1 MRIALWCQLLPFGE
15 DKSVDKDFIL
25 SPLAAGEIFF
35 WIRIMNRNLKLGI
48 FGFGVVGQGLY
59 HVLKETK
66 GIKAEILKICVK
78 NSDKKRTL
86 PMDYFTYKKEDILDN
101 PDIDVV
107 VELIDDPIAAYEIVT
122 TALKNG
128 KAVVS
133 ANKKMIADNMSELYK
148 LQKKYNAPLL
158 YEGACCASIP
168 IIRNLEEYYDND
180 LLSAVEG
187 IFNGST
193 NYILTKIF
201 SEQKSFDEALAE
213 AQELGYAETD
223 PSLDIEGYDA
233 KYKLCIILTHAF
245 GMFVNPEEVFN
256 FGIHRISE
264 FDIKIARE
272 RGYTIKLAAKSRK
285 YDDKVVAM
293 VIPQF
298 VSDKSELYKVE
309 REFNAVIV
317 EGAFSEHQF
326 FIGKG
331 AGGYPTGS
339 AVLSD
344 ISALTYNYKYEY
356 KKTKQSSG
364 LKLNSNVEISIYLR
378 SDHANDI
385 DKSIFSLI
393 LEEYTALENHY
404 IIGRINFSKL
414 IESDWVS
421 NPNINIILMENEDEN
436 NG

>member
-1 MRIALWCQLLPFGE
+1 M
-15 DKSVDKDFIL
+15 S
-25 SPLAAGEIFF
+25 
-35 WIRIMNRNLKLGI
+35 RNLKLGI

-59 HVLKETK
+59 HVLEETK

-78 NSDKKRTL
+78 NRSKKRSL
-86 PMDYFTYKKEDILDN
+86 PEHYFTFDKQDILEN
-101 PDIDVV
+101 PEVDVV
-107 VELIDDPIAAYEIVT
+107 LELIDDPIAAYEIVT

-128 KAVVS
+128 KAVVT
-133 ANKKMIADNMSELYK
+133 ANKKMVADNMTELFE
-148 LQKKYNAPLL
+148 LQQKHNAALL
-158 YEGACCASIP
+158 YEGSCCASIP

-201 SEQKSFDEALAE
+201 ADNMSFDEALSE

-223 PSLDIEGYDA
+223 PTLDVEGFDP

-245 GMFVNPEEVFN
+245 GLFVEPENVFN
-256 FGIHRISE
+256 YGIQNISD

-272 RGYTIKLAAKSRK
+272 KGYKIKLTAKSRK
-285 YDDKVVAM
+285 VDDKVMAM

-298 VSDKSELYKVE
+298 VNENSELFKVE
-309 REFNAVIV
+309 REFNGVIV

-356 KKTKQSSG
+356 KKTRQVVD
-364 LKLNSNVEISIYLR
+364 LKLSSDFNLKIYLR
-378 SDHANDI
+378 FGNPGLI
-385 DKSIFSLI
+385 DKSEFNEI
-393 LEEYTALENHY
+393 LEEYKAKENQY
-404 IIGRINFSKL
+404 IIGEINFEKL
-414 IESDWVS
+414 RKASWLR
-421 NPNINIILMENEDEN
+421 NPDINIILLENGEIESD
-436 NG
+436 

>member
-1 MRIALWCQLLPFGE
+1 MS
-15 DKSVDKDFIL
+15 K
-25 SPLAAGEIFF
+25 
-35 WIRIMNRNLKLGI
+35 NLKLGI

-59 HVLKETK
+59 HVLEETK
-66 GIKAEILKICVK
+66 GIKAEVLKICVK
-78 NSDKKRTL
+78 NRNKKRSL
-86 PMDYFTYKKEDILDN
+86 PEHYFTFDKNDILQN
-101 PDIDVV
+101 PEVDVV
-107 VELIDDPIAAYEIVT
+107 LELIDDPIAAYEIVT

-128 KAVVS
+128 KAVVT
-133 ANKKMIADNMSELYK
+133 ANKKMVADNMTELFE
-148 LQKKYNAPLL
+148 LQQKHNAPIL
-158 YEGACCASIP
+158 YEGSCCASIP

-201 SEQKSFDEALAE
+201 DENKSFDEALTE
-213 AQELGYAETD
+213 AQDLGYAETD
-223 PSLDIEGYDA
+223 PSLDVEGYDA

-245 GMFVNPEEVFN
+245 GLFVEPENIFN
-256 FGIHRISE
+256 YGIQNISD

-272 RGYTIKLAAKSRK
+272 RGFKIKLAAKSRK
-285 YDDKVVAM
+285 VDDRVMAM

-298 VSDKSELYKVE
+298 VSENSELFKVD
-309 REFNAVIV
+309 REFNGVIV

-356 KKTKQSSG
+356 KKTKQVVDLSLSSDFN
-364 LKLNSNVEISIYLR
+364 LKIYLR
-378 SDHANDI
+378 FNDPSMI
-385 DKSIFSLI
+385 DKDDFNEI
-393 LEEYTALENHY
+393 LEEYKARENQY
-404 IIGRINFSKL
+404 IIGIINFEKL
-414 IESDWVS
+414 RNAQWIRNPEINVILLENGEIESD
-421 NPNINIILMENEDEN
+421 
-436 NG
+436 

>member
-1 MRIALWCQLLPFGE
+1 
-15 DKSVDKDFIL
+15 
-25 SPLAAGEIFF
+25 
-35 WIRIMNRNLKLGI
+35 LGI

-59 HVLKETK
+59 HVLEETK

-78 NSDKKRTL
+78 NRNKKRTL
-86 PMDYFTYKKEDILDN
+86 PSQYFTFDKEDILEN
-101 PDIDVV
+101 PEVDVV
-107 VELIDDPIAAYEIVT
+107 LELIDDPVAAYEIVT

-128 KAVVS
+128 KAVVT
-133 ANKKMIADNMSELYK
+133 ANKKMVADNMTELFH
-148 LQKKYNAPLL
+148 LQQKHNAPLL
-158 YEGACCASIP
+158 YEGSCCASIP

-201 SEQKSFDEALAE
+201 SEHKSFDEALTE
-213 AQELGYAETD
+213 AQELGYAETN
-223 PSLDIEGYDA
+223 PSLDVEGYDA

-245 GMFVNPEEVFN
+245 GLFVEPQNVFN
-256 FGIHRISE
+256 YGIQNISE

-272 RGYTIKLAAKSRK
+272 KGYKIKLSAKSRK
-285 YDDKVVAM
+285 VDDRVMAM

-298 VSDKSELYKVE
+298 VSENSELFKVE
-309 REFNAVIV
+309 REFNGVIV

-356 KKTKQSSG
+356 KKTRQVSDLTLSSDFNI
-364 LKLNSNVEISIYLR
+364 KIYLR
-378 SDHANDI
+378 FTDPSII
-385 DKSIFSLI
+385 DKNDFNEI
-393 LEEYTALENHY
+393 LEEYRAKENHY
-404 IIGRINFSKL
+404 IIGEINFEKL
-414 IESDWVS
+414 RNAHW
-421 NPNINIILMENEDEN
+421 INHPGISVILLENGEKEEA
-436 NG
+436 

>member
-1 MRIALWCQLLPFGE
+1 M
-15 DKSVDKDFIL
+15 S
-25 SPLAAGEIFF
+25 
-35 WIRIMNRNLKLGI
+35 RNLKLGI

-59 HVLKETK
+59 HVLEETK

-78 NSDKKRTL
+78 NKQKKRPL
-86 PMDYFTYKKEDILDN
+86 PMEYFTYKKEDILEN
-101 PDIDVV
+101 PEVDVV
-107 VELIDDPIAAYEIVT
+107 LELIDDPKAAYEIVT
-122 TALKNG
+122 AALKKG
-128 KAVVS
+128 KAVVT
-133 ANKKMIADNMSELYK
+133 ANKKMVADHMTELYE
-148 LQKKYNAPLL
+148 LQKEYNAPLL

-193 NYILTKIF
+193 NYILTKVF
-201 SEQKSFDEALAE
+201 SEQKSFGEALTE

-223 PSLDIEGYDA
+223 PSLDIEGFDA

-245 GMFVNPEEVFN
+245 GLFVNPDDIFN
-256 FGIHRISE
+256 YGIQNISE

-272 RGYTIKLAAKSRK
+272 RGYKIKLVAKSRK
-285 YDDKVVAM
+285 IDDKVIAM
-293 VIPQF
+293 VMPQF

-309 REFNAVIV
+309 REFNGVIV

-344 ISALTYNYKYEY
+344 ISALTYNYMYEY
-356 KKTKQSSG
+356 KKTKQVADLELSSDY
-364 LKLNSNVEISIYLR
+364 EIIIYLR
-378 SDHANDI
+378 FDNQ
-385 DKSIFSLI
+385 SIINKDDFNLI
-393 LEEYTALENHY
+393 LEEYKALENHY
-404 IIGRINFSKL
+404 VIGKINFSKL
-414 IESDWVS
+414 VGSKWLS
-421 NPNINIILMENEDEN
+421 NPNINIILMENGNEN
-436 NG
+436 HS

>member
-1 MRIALWCQLLPFGE
+1 MS
-15 DKSVDKDFIL
+15 K
-25 SPLAAGEIFF
+25 
-35 WIRIMNRNLKLGI
+35 NLKLGI

-59 HVLKETK
+59 HVLEETK

-78 NSDKKRTL
+78 NRNKKRSL
-86 PMDYFTYKKEDILDN
+86 PEHYFTFDKEDILEN
-101 PDIDVV
+101 PEVDVV
-107 VELIDDPIAAYEIVT
+107 VELIDDPIAAYEIAT
-122 TALKNG
+122 AALKNG
-128 KAVVS
+128 KAVVT
-133 ANKKMIADNMSELYK
+133 ANKKMVADNMTELFE
-148 LQKKYNAPLL
+148 LQQKHKAALL
-158 YEGACCASIP
+158 YEGSCCASIP

-201 SEQKSFDEALAE
+201 TDNMSFDAALSE

-223 PSLDIEGYDA
+223 PTLDVAGFDA

-245 GMFVNPEEVFN
+245 GLFVEPENVFN
-256 FGIHRISE
+256 YGIQNISD

-272 RGYTIKLAAKSRK
+272 KGYKIKLTAKSRK
-285 YDDKVVAM
+285 VEDKVMAM

-298 VSDKSELYKVE
+298 VNENSELFKVE
-309 REFNAVIV
+309 REFNGVIV

-344 ISALTYNYKYEY
+344 ISALTYSYKYEY
-356 KKTKQSSG
+356 KKTRQVVD
-364 LKLNSNVEISIYLR
+364 LKLSSNFNLKIYLR
-378 SDHANDI
+378 FGDPGLI
-385 DKSIFSLI
+385 DKSDFNEI
-393 LEEYTALENHY
+393 LEEYKAKENQY
-404 IIGRINFSKL
+404 IIGEINFEKL
-414 IESDWVS
+414 RKSSWLR
-421 NPNINIILMENEDEN
+421 NPDINIILLENGETESD
-436 NG
+436 

>member
-1 MRIALWCQLLPFGE
+1 M
-15 DKSVDKDFIL
+15 S
-25 SPLAAGEIFF
+25 
-35 WIRIMNRNLKLGI
+35 RNLKLGI

-59 HVLKETK
+59 HVLEETK

-78 NSDKKRTL
+78 NPDKKRSL
-86 PMDYFTYKKEDILDN
+86 PIEYFTYDKADILEN
-101 PDIDVV
+101 PEVDVV
-107 VELIDDPIAAYEIVT
+107 LELIDDPEAAFEIVK
-122 TALKNG
+122 ASLMKG
-128 KAVVS
+128 KAVVT
-133 ANKKMIADNMSELYK
+133 ANKKMVADHMTELYE
-148 LQKKYNAPLL
+148 LQNKYNAPLL

-193 NYILTKIF
+193 NFILTKVF
-201 SEQKSFDEALAE
+201 SEMMSFEDALAE

-223 PSLDIEGYDA
+223 PSLDVEGYDA
-233 KYKLCIILTHAF
+233 KYKLCIILAHAF
-245 GMFVNPEEVFN
+245 GLFVDPDDVFN
-256 FGIHRISE
+256 FGIQKISD

-272 RGYTIKLAAKSRK
+272 RGYKIKLAAKSRK
-285 YDDKVVAM
+285 IDNKVLAM

-298 VSDKSELYKVE
+298 ISEKSELYKVE
-309 REFNAVIV
+309 REFNGVIV

-356 KKTKQSSG
+356 KKTKQAAD
-364 LKLNSNVEISIYLR
+364 LQLSNEFDISIYLR
-378 SDHANDI
+378 FNNSESI
-385 DKSIFSLI
+385 DRSLFTSV
-393 LEEYTALENHY
+393 LEEYKTLDNQY
-404 IIGRINFSKL
+404 IIGDIRFAKL
-414 IESDWVS
+414 IQTDWLSDPDV
-421 NPNINIILMENEDEN
+421 NIILLEND
-436 NG
+436 NGNES

>member
-1 MRIALWCQLLPFGE
+1 
-15 DKSVDKDFIL
+15 
-25 SPLAAGEIFF
+25 
-35 WIRIMNRNLKLGI
+35 MNRNLKLGI

-59 HVLKETK
+59 HVLEETK

-78 NSDKKRTL
+78 NPNKKRPL
-86 PMDYFTYKKEDILDN
+86 PMKYFTYEKEDILQN
-101 PDIDVV
+101 PEVDVV
-107 VELIDDPIAAYEIVT
+107 LELINDPEAAYEIVT

-128 KAVVS
+128 KAVVT
-133 ANKKMIADNMSELYK
+133 ANKKMVANHMTELFE

-193 NYILTKIF
+193 NYILTKVF
-201 SEQKSFDEALAE
+201 SEQKTFEEALSE
-213 AQELGYAETD
+213 AQQLGYAETD
-223 PSLDIEGYDA
+223 PRLDVEGYDA

-245 GMFVNPEEVFN
+245 GLFVSPEEVHN
-256 FGIHRISE
+256 YGIQNISD

-272 RGYTIKLAAKSRK
+272 RGYKIKLAAKSRK
-285 YDDKVVAM
+285 IEDKVIAFVM
-293 VIPQF
+293 PQF
-298 VSDKSELYKVE
+298 VSEKSELFKVE
-309 REFNAVIV
+309 REFNGVIV

-356 KKTKQSSG
+356 KKTKQANNIELTSDFM
-364 LKLNSNVEISIYLR
+364 ISIYLR
-378 SDHANDI
+378 FGNSATV
-385 DKSIFSLI
+385 DKSQFTSIY
-393 LEEYTALENHY
+393 EEYKALDNQY
-404 IIGRINFSKL
+404 IIGDIEFSKL
-414 IESDWVS
+414 LESTWLS
-421 NPNINIILMENEDEN
+421 NSSINVILLENSNESLR
-436 NG
+436 

>member
-1 MRIALWCQLLPFGE
+1 M
-15 DKSVDKDFIL
+15 S
-25 SPLAAGEIFF
+25 
-35 WIRIMNRNLKLGI
+35 RNLKLGI

-59 HVLKETK
+59 HVLEETK

-78 NSDKKRTL
+78 NPDKKRSL
-86 PMDYFTYKKEDILDN
+86 PMEYFTYDKVDILEN
-101 PDIDVV
+101 PEVDVV
-107 VELIDDPIAAYEIVT
+107 LELIDDPEAAFEIVK
-122 TALKNG
+122 ASLMKG
-128 KAVVS
+128 KAVVT
-133 ANKKMIADNMSELYK
+133 ANKKMVADHMTELYE
-148 LQKKYNAPLL
+148 LQNKYNAPLL

-193 NYILTKIF
+193 NFILTKVF
-201 SEQKSFDEALAE
+201 SEMMSFEDALAE

-223 PSLDIEGYDA
+223 PSLDVEGYDA
-233 KYKLCIILTHAF
+233 KYKLCIILAHAF
-245 GMFVNPEEVFN
+245 GLFVDPDDVFN
-256 FGIHRISE
+256 FGIQKISD

-272 RGYTIKLAAKSRK
+272 RGYKIKLAAKSRK
-285 YDDKVVAM
+285 IDNKVLAM

-298 VSDKSELYKVE
+298 VSEKSELYKVE
-309 REFNAVIV
+309 REFNGVIV

-356 KKTKQSSG
+356 KKTKQAAD
-364 LKLNSNVEISIYLR
+364 LQLSNEFDISIYLR
-378 SDHANDI
+378 FNNSESI
-385 DKSIFSLI
+385 DRSFFTSV
-393 LEEYTALENHY
+393 LEEYKTLNNQY
-404 IIGRINFSKL
+404 IIGDISFAKL
-414 IESDWVS
+414 IKTDWLSDPEV
-421 NPNINIILMENEDEN
+421 NIILLEND
-436 NG
+436 NGNES

>member
-1 MRIALWCQLLPFGE
+1 MVPIPTPQVEA
-15 DKSVDKDFIL
+15 DKSAEKIFIKSL
-25 SPLAAGEIFF
+25 LTSGEIFF
-35 WIRIMNRNLKLGI
+35 VSNMSKNLKLGI

-59 HVLKETK
+59 HVLNETK

-78 NSDKKRTL
+78 NANKSR
-86 PMDYFTYKKEDILDN
+86 PISMEYFTYRKEDILEN
-101 PDIDVV
+101 PDVDVV
-107 VELIDDPIAAYEIVT
+107 LELIDDPDAAYEIVT

-128 KAVVS
+128 KAVVT
-133 ANKKMIADNMSELYK
+133 ANKKMVADHMTELYE
-148 LQKKYNAPLL
+148 LQRRYNVPLL

-193 NYILTKIF
+193 NYILTKVF

-213 AQELGYAETD
+213 AQQLGYAETD
-223 PSLDIEGYDA
+223 PSLDVKGYDA

-245 GMFVNPEEVFN
+245 GLFVEPEDVFN
-256 FGIHRISE
+256 YGIQNISD

-272 RGYTIKLAAKSRK
+272 RGYKIKLAAKSRK
-285 YDDKVVAM
+285 IDDKVIAM

-298 VSDKSELYKVE
+298 VSEKSELYKVE
-309 REFNAVIV
+309 REFNGVIV

-356 KKTKQSSG
+356 KKTKQAADLALTSEYS
-364 LKLNSNVEISIYLR
+364 LNIYLR
-378 SDHANDI
+378 FSNGINI
-385 DKSIFSLI
+385 DKGIFNSIK
-393 LEEYTALENHY
+393 EEYKALENQY
-404 IIGRINFSKL
+404 IIGEIRFSNL
-414 IESDWVS
+414 LNSSWLE
-421 NPNINIILMENEDEN
+421 NENINVILLENSEEHLH
-436 NG
+436 

>member
-1 MRIALWCQLLPFGE
+1 MS
-15 DKSVDKDFIL
+15 K
-25 SPLAAGEIFF
+25 
-35 WIRIMNRNLKLGI
+35 NLKLGI

-59 HVLKETK
+59 HVLEETK

-78 NSDKKRTL
+78 NRNKKRSL
-86 PMDYFTYKKEDILDN
+86 PEHYFTFDKEDILEN
-101 PDIDVV
+101 PEVDVV
-107 VELIDDPIAAYEIVT
+107 LELIDDPIAAYEIAT
-122 TALKNG
+122 AALKNG
-128 KAVVS
+128 KAVVT
-133 ANKKMIADNMSELYK
+133 ANKKMVADNMTELFE
-148 LQKKYNAPLL
+148 LQQKHKAALL
-158 YEGACCASIP
+158 YEGSCCASIP

-201 SEQKSFDEALAE
+201 TDNMSFDAALSE

-223 PSLDIEGYDA
+223 PTLDVAGFDA

-245 GMFVNPEEVFN
+245 GLFVEPENVFN
-256 FGIHRISE
+256 YGIQNISD

-272 RGYTIKLAAKSRK
+272 KGYKIKLTAKSRK
-285 YDDKVVAM
+285 VEDKVMAM

-298 VSDKSELYKVE
+298 VNENSELFKVE
-309 REFNAVIV
+309 REFNGVIV

-344 ISALTYNYKYEY
+344 ISALTYSYKYEY
-356 KKTKQSSG
+356 KKTRQVVD
-364 LKLNSNVEISIYLR
+364 LKLSSNFNLKIYLR
-378 SDHANDI
+378 FGDPGLI
-385 DKSIFSLI
+385 DKSDFNEI
-393 LEEYTALENHY
+393 LEEYKAKENQY
-404 IIGRINFSKL
+404 IIGEINFEKL
-414 IESDWVS
+414 RKSSWLR
-421 NPNINIILMENEDEN
+421 NPDINIILLENGETESD
-436 NG
+436 

>member
-1 MRIALWCQLLPFGE
+1 M
-15 DKSVDKDFIL
+15 S
-25 SPLAAGEIFF
+25 
-35 WIRIMNRNLKLGI
+35 RNLKLGI

-59 HVLKETK
+59 HVLEETK

-78 NSDKKRTL
+78 NRNKKRPL
-86 PMDYFTYKKEDILDN
+86 PLEYFTYNKEDILEN

-107 VELIDDPIAAYEIVT
+107 LELIDDPIAAYEIVT
-122 TALKNG
+122 AALKSG
-128 KAVVS
+128 KAVVTS
-133 ANKKMIADNMSELYK
+133 NKKMVADHMTELYE
-148 LQKKYNAPLL
+148 LQKKYNTPLL

-193 NYILTKIF
+193 NYILTKVF
-201 SEQKSFDEALAE
+201 SEQKSFGEALTE

-245 GMFVNPEEVFN
+245 GLFVDPEDVFN
-256 FGIHRISE
+256 YGIQNISE

-272 RGYTIKLAAKSRK
+272 RGYKIKLVAKSRK
-285 YDDKVVAM
+285 IDDKVIAM

-298 VSDKSELYKVE
+298 VSEKSELYKVE
-309 REFNAVIV
+309 REFNGVIV
-317 EGAFSEHQF
+317 EGAFSEHQV

-344 ISALTYNYKYEY
+344 ISALTYNYMYEY
-356 KKTKQSSG
+356 KKTKQAADLELSSDY
-364 LKLNSNVEISIYLR
+364 EIIIYLR
-378 SDHANDI
+378 FDNQ
-385 DKSIFSLI
+385 SIINKDVFNLI
-393 LEEYTALENHY
+393 LEEYKALENQY
-404 IIGRINFSKL
+404 IIGKINFSKL
-414 IESDWVS
+414 RGSEWLS
-421 NPNINIILMENEDEN
+421 NRNINIILLENGYEN
-436 NG
+436 HS

>member
-1 MRIALWCQLLPFGE
+1 
-15 DKSVDKDFIL
+15 
-25 SPLAAGEIFF
+25 
-35 WIRIMNRNLKLGI
+35 MNKNLKLGI

-59 HVLKETK
+59 HVLEETK

-78 NSDKKRTL
+78 NRSKKRSL
-86 PMDYFTYKKEDILDN
+86 SMEYFTYSKEDILEN
-101 PDIDVV
+101 PEIDVV
-107 VELIDDPIAAYEIVT
+107 LELIDDPEAAYEIVT
-122 TALKNG
+122 AALKKG
-128 KAVVS
+128 KAVVT
-133 ANKKMIADNMSELYK
+133 ANKKMVADHMFELYE

-193 NYILTKIF
+193 NYILTKVF
-201 SEQKSFDEALAE
+201 SEQKSFDDALAE

-223 PSLDIEGYDA
+223 PTLDVGGYDA

-245 GMFVNPEEVFN
+245 GLFVNPDDVFN
-256 FGIHRISE
+256 YGIQNISE

-272 RGYTIKLAAKSRK
+272 KGYKIKLVAKSRK
-285 YDDKVVAM
+285 IGDGVVAM

-298 VSDKSELYKVE
+298 IDEKSELYKVE
-309 REFNAVIV
+309 REFNGVIV

-356 KKTKQSSG
+356 KKRKQASN
-364 LKLNSNVEISIYLR
+364 LKLSSDFQITIYLR
-378 SDHANDI
+378 FGDQSMIERDD
-385 DKSIFSLI
+385 FSLI
-393 LEEYTALENHY
+393 LEEYKALENHY
-404 IIGRINFSKL
+404 IIGKINFSKL
-414 IESDWVS
+414 IKANWLK
-421 NPNINIILMENEDEN
+421 NPAMSIILLENG
-436 NG
+436 NGINQS

>member
-1 MRIALWCQLLPFGE
+1 
-15 DKSVDKDFIL
+15 
-25 SPLAAGEIFF
+25 
-35 WIRIMNRNLKLGI
+35 MNRNLRLGI

-59 HVLKETK
+59 NVLSETR
-66 GIKAEILKICVK
+66 GIKAEIVKICVK
-78 NSDKKRTL
+78 DRNKKRSL
-86 PMDYFTYKKEDILDN
+86 PRHYFTFEKEEILEN
-101 PDIDVV
+101 PEVDVV
-107 VELIDDPIAAYEIVT
+107 LELIDDPVAAYEIVT

-128 KAVVS
+128 KAVVT
-133 ANKKMIADNMSELYK
+133 ANKKMVADNMTELFE
-148 LQKKYNAPLL
+148 LQKKHQVPLL
-158 YEGACCASIP
+158 YEGSCCASIP

-201 SEQKSFDEALAE
+201 SENKSFADALNE
-213 AQELGYAETD
+213 AQVLGYAESD
-223 PSLDIEGYDA
+223 PSLDVEGYDA
-233 KYKLCIILTHAF
+233 KYKLCIILTHAY
-245 GMFVNPEEVFN
+245 GLFVEPESIFN
-256 FGIHRISE
+256 YGIQNISD
-264 FDIKIARE
+264 FDIKFACE
-272 RGYTIKLAAKSRK
+272 KGYKIKLAAKSRK
-285 YDDKVVAM
+285 IDNKVIAM

-298 VSDKSELYKVE
+298 VSEKSELYKVE

-356 KKTKQSSG
+356 KKTTQDID
-364 LKLNSNVEISIYLR
+364 LKLSSDFIMAIYLR
-378 SDHANDI
+378 FDNPDAIHKNDFI
-385 DKSIFSLI
+385 TIQ
-393 LEEYTALENHY
+393 EEYKAKENHY
-404 IIGRINFSKL
+404 IIGEINFEKL
-414 IESDWVS
+414 RNSSWLR
-421 NPNINIILMENEDEN
+421 NPGINIILLENDDHVN

>member
-1 MRIALWCQLLPFGE
+1 MSE
-15 DKSVDKDFIL
+15 
-25 SPLAAGEIFF
+25 
-35 WIRIMNRNLKLGI
+35 NLKLGI

-59 HVLKETK
+59 HVLEETK

-78 NSDKKRTL
+78 NPEKKRPL
-86 PMDYFTYKKEDILDN
+86 PNHYFTYQKEEILDN
-101 PDIDVV
+101 PDVDVV
-107 VELIDDPIAAYEIVT
+107 LELIDDPVAAYEIVKA
-122 TALKNG
+122 ALEKG
-128 KAVVS
+128 KAVVT
-133 ANKKMIADNMSELYK
+133 ANKKMVADHMTELYD
-148 LQKKYNAPLL
+148 LQNKFNTPLL

-193 NYILTKIF
+193 NFILTKIF
-201 SEQKSFDEALAE
+201 EEQMSFNEALTE

-223 PSLDIEGYDA
+223 PSLDVEGYDA

-245 GMFVNPEEVFN
+245 GLFVNPDDVYN
-256 FGIHRISE
+256 FGIQRISD

-272 RGYTIKLAAKSRK
+272 RGYKIKLTAKSRK
-285 YDDKVVAM
+285 IGDKVVAL

-298 VSDKSELYKVE
+298 VSNSSELYKVE
-309 REFNAVIV
+309 REFNGVIV

-356 KKTKQSSG
+356 KKKKQDTG
-364 LKLNSNVEISIYLR
+364 LELSTDFEISIYLR
-378 SDHANDI
+378 FDNNTKV
-385 DKSIFSLI
+385 DKNIFSSI
-393 LEEYTALENHY
+393 TEEYITSENRY
-404 IIGRINFSKL
+404 IIGEVNFSKL
-414 IESDWVS
+414 IKSDFIANKNV
-421 NPNINIILMENEDEN
+421 NIVLLEN
-436 NG
+436 NKSDK

>member
-1 MRIALWCQLLPFGE
+1 MS
-15 DKSVDKDFIL
+15 K
-25 SPLAAGEIFF
+25 
-35 WIRIMNRNLKLGI
+35 NLKLGI

-59 HVLKETK
+59 HVLEETK

-78 NSDKKRTL
+78 NPNKKRPL
-86 PMDYFTYKKEDILDN
+86 SMEYFTYKKEDILDN
-101 PDIDVV
+101 PDVDVV
-107 VELIDDPIAAYEIVT
+107 LELIDDPEAAFEIVKA
-122 TALKNG
+122 ALMKG
-128 KAVVS
+128 KAVVT
-133 ANKKMIADNMSELYK
+133 ANKKMVADNMTELYEM
-148 LQKKYNAPLL
+148 QNKYNAPIL

-180 LLSAVEG
+180 LLGAVEG

-193 NYILTKIF
+193 NYILSKVF
-201 SEQKSFDEALAE
+201 NEQKSFDEALQE
-213 AQELGYAETD
+213 AQGLGYAETD
-223 PSLDIEGYDA
+223 PTLDIEGYDA

-245 GMFVNPEEVFN
+245 GLFVNPDNVFN
-256 FGIHRISE
+256 FGIHKISD

-272 RGYTIKLAAKSRK
+272 RGYKIKLVAKSRK
-285 YDDKVVAM
+285 VDDKVIAM

-309 REFNAVIV
+309 QEYNGVIV

-356 KKTKQSSG
+356 KKTKQVSG
-364 LKLNSNVEISIYLR
+364 LELTTDFDVNIYLR
-378 SDHANDI
+378 Y
-385 DKSIFSLI
+385 DKSINLDKSLFDSI
-393 LEEYTALENHY
+393 SEEYKALENQY
-404 IIGRINFSKL
+404 VIGNINFNRL
-414 IESDWVS
+414 MESEWFS
-421 NPNINIILMENEDEN
+421 NPNINIILLENSSTN
-436 NG
+436 PV

>member
-1 MRIALWCQLLPFGE
+1 
-15 DKSVDKDFIL
+15 
-25 SPLAAGEIFF
+25 
-35 WIRIMNRNLKLGI
+35 MNRNLKLGI

-59 HVLKETK
+59 NVLNETR
-66 GIKAEILKICVK
+66 GIKAEIVKICVK
-78 NSDKKRTL
+78 DRNKKRSL
-86 PMDYFTYKKEDILDN
+86 PGHYFTFEKEEILEN
-101 PDIDVV
+101 PEVDVV
-107 VELIDDPIAAYEIVT
+107 LELIDDPVAAYEIVT

-128 KAVVS
+128 KAVVT
-133 ANKKMIADNMSELYK
+133 ANKKMVADNMTELFE
-148 LQKKYNAPLL
+148 LQKRHQVPLL
-158 YEGACCASIP
+158 YEGSCCASIP

-201 SEQKSFDEALAE
+201 SENKSFADALNE
-213 AQELGYAETD
+213 AQELGYAESD
-223 PSLDIEGYDA
+223 PSLDVEGYDA

-245 GMFVNPEEVFN
+245 GLFVEPESIFN
-256 FGIHRISE
+256 YGIQNISD
-264 FDIKIARE
+264 FDIKFARE
-272 RGYTIKLAAKSRK
+272 KGYKIKLAAKSRK
-285 YDDKVVAM
+285 IDNKVIAM

-298 VSDKSELYKVE
+298 VSDKSELFNVE

-356 KKTKQSSG
+356 KKTTQDTD
-364 LKLNSNVEISIYLR
+364 LKLSSDFIIPIYLR
-378 SDHANDI
+378 FDNPDAI
-385 DKSIFSLI
+385 DKKDFITI
-393 LEEYTALENHY
+393 REEYKAKENHY
-404 IIGRINFSKL
+404 IIGEINFEKL
-414 IESDWVS
+414 RNSTWLR
-421 NPNINIILMENEDEN
+421 NPGINIILLENDDHSD
-436 NG
+436 

>member
-1 MRIALWCQLLPFGE
+1 
-15 DKSVDKDFIL
+15 
-25 SPLAAGEIFF
+25 
-35 WIRIMNRNLKLGI
+35 MNKNLKLGI

-59 HVLKETK
+59 HVLEETK

-78 NSDKKRTL
+78 NPNKTRPL
-86 PMDYFTYKKEDILDN
+86 PMKYFTYDKEDILEN
-101 PDIDVV
+101 PEVDVV
-107 VELIDDPIAAYEIVT
+107 LELIDDPIAAYEIVT
-122 TALKNG
+122 AALKNG
-128 KAVVS
+128 KAVVT
-133 ANKKMIADNMSELYK
+133 ANKKMIADHMTELYE

-180 LLSAVEG
+180 LLSAVDG

-193 NYILTKIF
+193 NYILSKVF
-201 SEQKSFDEALAE
+201 SEQKSFDEALTE

-245 GMFVNPEEVFN
+245 GLFVNPDDVFN
-256 FGIHRISE
+256 YGIQNISE
-264 FDIKIARE
+264 FDVKIARE
-272 RGYTIKLAAKSRK
+272 KGYKIKLVAKSRK
-285 YDDKVVAM
+285 IDGHVVAM

-298 VSDKSELYKVE
+298 VSNKSELYKVE

-344 ISALTYNYKYEY
+344 ISALTYNYMYEY
-356 KKTKQSSG
+356 KKTRQASG
-364 LKLNSNVEISIYLR
+364 LKLSSDFEISVYLR
-378 SDHANDI
+378 FNNPDLI
-385 DKSIFSLI
+385 DKDIFSLI
-393 LEEYTALENHY
+393 MEEYKAMENQY
-404 IIGRINFSKL
+404 IIGKLNFSRL
-414 IESDWVS
+414 IDAKWLS
-421 NPNINIILMENEDEN
+421 NPDVNIILLENED
-436 NG
+436 GKV